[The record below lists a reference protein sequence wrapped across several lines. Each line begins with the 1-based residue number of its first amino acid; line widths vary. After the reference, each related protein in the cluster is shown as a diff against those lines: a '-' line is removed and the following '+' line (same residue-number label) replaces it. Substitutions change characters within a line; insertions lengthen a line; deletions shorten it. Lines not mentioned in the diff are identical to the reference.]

1 MGKFVS
7 LQEIIEIYCISRKL
21 VRDVLRHYKVDY
33 YKQNDVIYINLKEF
47 HQIYTSKYNPSLF
60 TIEDKKPIIENTLNK
75 TFFNIFSE
83 PVDCTQRLRKL
94 VMSYAV

>member
-1 MGKFVS
+1 MEKFVS

-60 TIEDKKPIIENTLNK
+60 TIEDKKPTIENTLNK

-83 PVDCTQRLRKL
+83 PVDCKQRLRKL
-94 VMSYAV
+94 VMSYAG

>member
-83 PVDCTQRLRKL
+83 PVDCKQRLRKL
-94 VMSYAV
+94 VMSYAG